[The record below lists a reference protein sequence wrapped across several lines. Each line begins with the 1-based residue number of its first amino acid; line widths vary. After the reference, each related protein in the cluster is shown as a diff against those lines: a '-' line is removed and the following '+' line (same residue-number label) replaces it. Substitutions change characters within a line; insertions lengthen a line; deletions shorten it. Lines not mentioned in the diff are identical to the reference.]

1 MTIHIDRPAWQ
12 QHAACHGMTALFFPG
27 RGEDARPARAICAG
41 CPVRTECLDFAIDGG
56 DHHGVFGGT
65 SERERRSL
73 RRGDNAKRVIALRA
87 ACGTRSGYARHRK
100 EGTPACEACRQA
112 ATRYTTDRR
121 RAQRGAA

>member
-1 MTIHIDRPAWQ
+1 MTLHLDRPAWQ
-12 QHAACHGMTALFFPG
+12 QQAACHGMTALFFPT

-73 RRGDNAKRVIALRA
+73 RRGDNAKRRRA
-87 ACGTRSGYARHRK
+87 ACGTRSGYYRHRA
-100 EGTPACEACRQA
+100 EFTEPCQECRQA